1 MSGAPR
7 GPVLRIALLESPLET
22 VPRELWGHPQV
33 VKSARRYGVEPGRLL
48 LDKSLHYNAMEALAQ
63 KWKRGRPDI
72 VHTTLM
78 VLQDT
83 LLPGGGLEVYIH
95 VLDGRVF
102 KLAPHVRLPKNYDRF
117 KGLMAQLLEEG
128 RVPPSGEPLIWV
140 EYESLAS
147 MARDLGLILLWER
160 GEPRRPGYIVARALA
175 TGAALGIG
183 MFPRG
188 DFKRSTLRKAMERY
202 SIAGGRQLKAWGVA
216 GRLVYS
222 LERMLG
228 LV

>member
-1 MSGAPR
+1 MDNTR
-7 GPVLRIALLESPLET
+7 EWRLRLVLLEAPLET
-22 VPRELWGHPQV
+22 VPRELWNHPQV
-33 VKSARRYGVEPGRLL
+33 ARSARRYGVEPGRLL
-48 LDKSLHYNAMEALAQ
+48 LDKSLHYNAMEVLPQ

-83 LLPGGGLEVYIH
+83 LLPQEMLEVYIH

-102 KLAPHVRLPKNYDRF
+102 RLSPNVRLPKNYERF

-128 RVPPSGEPLIWV
+128 QVPPRGEPLVWV
-140 EYESLAS
+140 EYNSLGEL
-147 MARDLGLILLWER
+147 AREMGLILLWER
-160 GEPRRPGYIVARALA
+160 GKARRPGEVVARALA
-175 TGAALGIG
+175 TGMSLGIG

-188 DFKRSTLRKAMERY
+188 DFKRSTLRKAVEAY
-202 SIAGGRQLKAWGVA
+202 SIAGGRPLKAWGVA
-216 GRLVYS
+216 GRLLYS
-222 LERMLG
+222 AERILG